1 MRKPVLDKDFY
12 PMIKALEACEE
23 KVNAVSPEKR
33 AEIAL
38 VAERNGGYNYVY
50 RYTAFQDGVDDELN
64 YRVAERLIKTVLWV
78 GGG

>member
-12 PMIKALEACEE
+12 PLIKALEAFEE

-38 VAERNGGYNYVY
+38 VARETAAIITCIDTPPFGTEWTTNSTTALRNGS
-50 RYTAFQDGVDDELN
+50 
-64 YRVAERLIKTVLWV
+64 
-78 GGG
+78 